1 MSLSSQ
7 ILVRTCC
14 EHLLAIG
21 ALIITRCG
29 EGPWQVGL
37 SHQMSPAMAQK
48 VITPGLALR
57 QPSTTGA
64 YVTTML
70 VGRTRPSTSLPM
82 PCPKRLRRLTKQKC
96 GWWCCWPAMHDF
108 SSHTT
113 GLVEAF
119 ALSLGMAIGHRVEA
133 FAPQKAVPTFV
144 DNCAICDQLQFGIG
158 WMPSGRRSC
167 ISQRTSIVLSS
178 HHLSRVP
185 RPPLPKL
192 AGSPLGTSSLPL
204 LATSRVP
211 AHPNCS

>member
-1 MSLSSQ
+1 MNTDIHDPLSDSVRPTDAGCHSLPQ

-48 VITPGLALR
+48 VITGLALR

-70 VGRTRPSTSLPM
+70 VGQTQTVYISANALPKKAEETDETEM
-82 PCPKRLRRLTKQKC
+82 RLVVLL
-96 GWWCCWPAMHDF
+96 PARHDF

-119 ALSLGMAIGHRVEA
+119 ALSLGMAIRHRVKA

-144 DNCAICDQLQFGIG
+144 DNCAICDQLQFGNR
-158 WMPSGRRSC
+158 WMPWADY
-167 ISQRTSIVLSS
+167 ISQRTGIVLSHTICPECLD
-178 HHLSRVP
+178 HHYP
-185 RPPLPKL
+185 
-192 AGSPLGTSSLPL
+192 SLPD
-204 LATSRVP
+204 RR
-211 AHPNCS
+211 